1 MKYSK
6 YLILIMVSVLFAAC
20 QKDEVVQPAFDAG
33 SEIPFWDSHY
43 YAQKNSDV
51 KFLFEGDADFILF
64 FSGETGKEYKF
75 KDRTSLTN
83 GTAIAPDKGTSI
95 KGFADNKIDA
105 YSYKYTAAGSYVATF
120 VATNRTVYGTTKTV
134 VVNIPV
140 TITP

>member
-6 YLILIMVSVLFAAC
+6 YLILIVATLVLGAC
-20 QKDEVVQPAFDAG
+20 QKDEVIQPAFDTG
-33 SEIPFWDSHY
+33 SEIPFWDGHY

-51 KFLFEGDADFILF
+51 KFLFDGDADFILF
-64 FSGETGKEYKF
+64 FSGETGKEYKN
-75 KDRTSLTN
+75 KDRTTLAN
-83 GTAIAPDKGTSI
+83 GTAVAPDKGTNI
-95 KGFADNKIDA
+95 KGFADNKMNT
-105 YSYKYTAAGSYVATF
+105 YSYKYTTAGSYTATF